1 MVSKQRT
8 LIIGDGLVGAS
19 AIFTL
24 CQKGLKDIYVSTYKN
39 GDLKKQLLFNQ
50 EIPTSFEDRGGLGNL
65 WHSVCDLGL
74 LNRLKLPS
82 SAISNK
88 LIGDIK
94 FNENSEFVPFFSIRP
109 SKILKNLNYNI
120 SPPAKLIEPLD
131 NNIKVTFSDGSI
143 DFFDKVLVCHG
154 ALPEEDCLVNS
165 GLAELSDLVSDHLV
179 AEVEGFK
186 KSLFSDKNCESVIFS
201 KKGFTR
207 NYMSFNDLEFKF
219 KISARPIYN
228 AIRKKAFHLNKA
240 IYVDSTL
247 NVLKNIISKAN
258 VNILKQSFFLR
269 YGLFSRSK
277 NWRGFINIAVKD
289 CYIRKNGVLL
299 VNNKKINQLSSF
311 LLKHDLLLD
320 EDSLISGIHFHNTYK
335 SLSPHVSNN
344 KVDNR
349 SIILIGPGYN
359 FDVGAEHF
367 TFQMMLIAEK
377 VAKDLYE

>member
-1 MVSKQRT
+1 MNQ
-8 LIIGDGLVGAS
+8 LY
-19 AIFTL
+19 F
-24 CQKGLKDIYVSTYKN
+24 QKKD
-39 GDLKKQLLFNQ
+39 LQ
-50 EIPTSFEDRGGLGNL
+50 E
-65 WHSVCDLGL
+65 
-74 LNRLKLPS
+74 
-82 SAISNK
+82 
-88 LIGDIK
+88 
-94 FNENSEFVPFFSIRP
+94 
-109 SKILKNLNYNI
+109 
-120 SPPAKLIEPLD
+120 
-131 NNIKVTFSDGSI
+131 
-143 DFFDKVLVCHG
+143 
-154 ALPEEDCLVNS
+154 
-165 GLAELSDLVSDHLV
+165 
-179 AEVEGFK
+179 
-186 KSLFSDKNCESVIFS
+186 
-201 KKGFTR
+201 